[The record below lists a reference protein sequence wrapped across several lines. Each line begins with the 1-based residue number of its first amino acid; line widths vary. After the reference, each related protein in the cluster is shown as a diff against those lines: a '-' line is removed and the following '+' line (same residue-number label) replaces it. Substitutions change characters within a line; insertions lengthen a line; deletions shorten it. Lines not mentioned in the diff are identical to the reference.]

1 MRWQNAKEK
10 SLNRILGAE
19 NMLLDSQKR
28 KEFRKDEKSEDNIT
42 RDVKNLFRL
51 KKNRT
56 NQNYQ
61 KSF

>member
-28 KEFRKDEKSEDNIT
+28 KEFRKDEKREDNIT

>member
-28 KEFRKDEKSEDNIT
+28 EEFRKDEKREDNIT

>member
-42 RDVKNLFRL
+42 RDVKNLSL
-51 KKNRT
+51 NKQHLVLN
-56 NQNYQ
+56 
-61 KSF
+61 S

>member
-28 KEFRKDEKSEDNIT
+28 KEFRKDEKREDNIT
-42 RDVKNLFRL
+42 KDVKNLFRL